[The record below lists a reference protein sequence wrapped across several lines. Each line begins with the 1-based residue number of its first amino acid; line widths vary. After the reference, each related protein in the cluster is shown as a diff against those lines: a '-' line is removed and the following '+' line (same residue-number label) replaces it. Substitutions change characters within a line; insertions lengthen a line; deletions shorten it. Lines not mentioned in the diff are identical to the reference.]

1 MTTTTPL
8 DHDAAPAAAPS
19 NNGAAATRAADAAIR
34 SAVARGKRPPRASA
48 TQATFTLGWRALLK
62 IKHVPEQLFDV
73 TAFPIMFTLMFTYL
87 FGGALAGSP
96 KEYLQFVLPGILVQT
111 VIFITMYTGMT
122 LNTDIEKGVF
132 DRFRSLP
139 IWRPA
144 VLAGAMLGDVARY
157 FVASAVS
164 LTLGFVLG
172 YRPEGGLVGV
182 ALGLAL
188 LLLFAFSVGWIFT
201 ALGMVLRT
209 PQAVLSVSMMVLF
222 PLTFTTNI
230 FVDPETMPSWM
241 QNIVEANPIS
251 HLTTAVRGLMAG
263 DAHSGDI
270 VYVLVASAVLLAI
283 FAPLTVRLFQR
294 ER

>member
-8 DHDAAPAAAPS
+8 DHDAAPAPTT
-19 NNGAAATRAADAAIR
+19 NGAAATRAADAAIR
-34 SAVARGKRPPRASA
+34 SAVARGTRPPRASA
-48 TQATFTLGWRALLK
+48 VQATFTLGWRAVLK

-139 IWRPA
+139 IWLPA

-182 ALGLAL
+182 AFGLAL

-230 FVDPETMPSWM
+230 FVDPDTCLLYTS
-241 QNIVEANPIS
+241 
-251 HLTTAVRGLMAG
+251 
-263 DAHSGDI
+263 DAAD
-270 VYVLVASAVLLAI
+270 
-283 FAPLTVRLFQR
+283 
-294 ER
+294 E